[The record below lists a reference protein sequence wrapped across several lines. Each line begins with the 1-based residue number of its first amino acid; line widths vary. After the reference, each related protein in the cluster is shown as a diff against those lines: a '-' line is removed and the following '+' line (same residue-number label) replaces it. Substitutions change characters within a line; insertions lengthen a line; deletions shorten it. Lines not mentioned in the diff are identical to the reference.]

1 MRKRVGPGDIPR
13 AERAR
18 TAQQNAPAPDAA
30 PSPERQVAFKLGLS
44 AESRAAAYLVAK
56 GYRIMARRWRSPAG
70 EIDIIARRGNT
81 VVFVEVKA
89 RDTTD
94 DAAEAISGMQ
104 QQRIA
109 TAAGIWLDASPAFA
123 GFDMRFDAVLVA
135 PGRIPVHIPGAFE
148 IDPSWD

>member
-1 MRKRVGPGDIPR
+1 MRKRVGPGDILR

-18 TAQQNAPAPDAA
+18 AAHADTPAPATPA
-30 PSPERQVAFKLGLS
+30 PERQVAFRLGLS
-44 AESRAAAYLVAK
+44 AESRAAAYLIAK

-81 VVFVEVKA
+81 IAFVEVKA
-89 RDTTD
+89 RETTD
-94 DAAEAISGMQ
+94 HAAEAISEMQ

-109 TAAGIWLDASPAFA
+109 TAASVWIGASPAFA
-123 GFDMRFDAVLVA
+123 NFDMRFDAVLVA

-148 IDPSWD
+148 LDPSWD